1 RPGSR
6 VNHSGAALATLLVR
20 SAAPS
25 TSPRTRILAMGFRP
39 TRRRV
44 QLGVASG
51 PAANASLR
59 AGRAYSQARILS
71 SIALLVSRKRGC
83 RPARAAE
90 GLLSDLAFVAQ
101 RTRRA
106 RRTYARRLRLVA
118 TRPARPA
125 PTSSSVPGSRRRR
138 AAAGAQWLRGFAT
151 LSLASRAAPS

>member
-1 RPGSR
+1 MLIDRELRPGSR

-25 TSPRTRILAMGFRP
+25 TSPRTRILAMGFLP
-39 TRRRV
+39 TRRLE

-51 PAANASLR
+51 PPRTHLSAPDERASASYHR
-59 AGRAYSQARILS
+59 SHYC
-71 SIALLVSRKRGC
+71 VSRKRGC

-106 RRTYARRLRLVA
+106 RRAYARRLRLVA

-138 AAAGAQWLRGFAT
+138 AAAGAQWLR
-151 LSLASRAAPS
+151 